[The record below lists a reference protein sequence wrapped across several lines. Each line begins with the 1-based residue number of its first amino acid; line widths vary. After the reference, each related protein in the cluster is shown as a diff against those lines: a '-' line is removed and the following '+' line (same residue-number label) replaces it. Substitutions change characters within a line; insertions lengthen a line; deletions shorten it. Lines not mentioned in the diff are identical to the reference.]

1 MRRSIHIRTGV
12 TKPGKKDAALCK
24 TSRIFINL
32 IPAVKVAVNP
42 HFHDVLA
49 GILVPFLKNVVRNL
63 VFQTKQ
69 LEGLAMEQG
78 LCLKPKVKT
87 FPNLHYYTLLKYLVC
102 SKGRYSKV

>member
-69 LEGLAMEQG
+69 LEGTCHGARTLSETES
-78 LCLKPKVKT
+78 K
-87 FPNLHYYTLLKYLVC
+87 NLSKSSLLYIIKIFSLQQ
-102 SKGRYSKV
+102 RQIF